1 MKKGPALLQRGAFD
15 LSQMKGLMTITRGFP
30 TGAILF
36 ASLCALSFAQEIKRP
51 PLQVPETADTAAKFV
66 PRGWRLE
73 DESLKEADLNGDGRP
88 DAAFVI
94 SNGGGANDSNVVK
107 HVLVLALRGA
117 DGKLHR
123 SIVNDGA
130 VLDGDEGGVFGDP
143 FQGLSVAR
151 GVVAIQH
158 YGGSRD
164 RWSFTHKYRYQ
175 NGQWELIGLEVG
187 STDTLDLEHYDDQDI
202 NLSTG
207 LVNAKQKGRDGRDG
221 RIIHTPEI
229 SGSYYELQ
237 VSPVDKAPTI
247 DGKFAPGEWP
257 GYTVRLNDKSSVYRD
272 RQLWTGANDLS
283 AQLHAVRVGDDLF
296 VCAQVTD
303 NDVTPGDT
311 VRLVNKR
318 GLIIKPRESKIGASG
333 NGYVF
338 EACYS
343 LKEIASALK
352 AEDQYIVENLE
363 MTLDPSSVYGDSQG
377 FQLPVSVEIV
387 DVDNSATPKAR
398 GVLST
403 RLSGSPF
410 PGAIRIFRKGTLILA
425 SDVEQ

>member
-1 MKKGPALLQRGAFD
+1 MNNLTRQVFRALLPVMVVVAVG
-15 LSQMKGLMTITRGFP
+15 
-30 TGAILF
+30 
-36 ASLCALSFAQEIKRP
+36 SLTSAQETKRP
-51 PLQVPETADTAAKFV
+51 PLTVPETADTATKFV

-73 DESLKEADLNGDGRP
+73 AETLKEVDLNGDGRL

-94 SNGGGANDSNVVK
+94 SNGANLNDPNVTK
-107 HVLVLALRGA
+107 HVLVLALRGG

-123 SIVNDGA
+123 SIVNDAA

-151 GVVAIQH
+151 GVVEIQH

-164 RWSFTHKYRYQ
+164 RWSFTHKYRFQ
-175 NGQWELIGLEVG
+175 NGQWELIGLQLG
-187 STDTLDLEHYDDQDI
+187 NTDTLDLEHYDDQDI

-207 LVNAKQKGRDGRDG
+207 LVNAKKRGRDGPDG
-221 RIIHTPEI
+221 EIIDTPEI
-229 SGSYYELQ
+229 GGSYYELQ
-237 VSPVDKAPTI
+237 VSPVERAPTI
-247 DGKFAPGEWP
+247 DGKLAPGEWP
-257 GYTVRLNDKSSVYRD
+257 GYTVRLNDKSSVYRG

-283 AQLHAVRVGDDLF
+283 AQLHAVRVGEDLF
-296 VCAQVTD
+296 LCAQVTD
-303 NDVTPGDT
+303 NDVTAGDT

-318 GLIIKPRESKIGASG
+318 GLIIKPHESKTGASG

-338 EACYS
+338 EARYS
-343 LKEIASALK
+343 LKDIARFLK
-352 AEDQYIVENLE
+352 TEDKYVVENLE
-363 MTLDPSSVYGDSQG
+363 MTLDPSSVYSDSQG
-377 FQLPVSVEIV
+377 FQLPVSVEVV
-387 DVDNSATPKAR
+387 DVDKASVPAR

-403 RLSGSPF
+403 RLMGSSF

>member
-1 MKKGPALLQRGAFD
+1 
-15 LSQMKGLMTITRGFP
+15 MTITERFLAA
-30 TGAILF
+30 AILL
-36 ASLCALSFAQEIKRP
+36 AAVCALTSAQEIKRP
-51 PLQVPETADTAAKFV
+51 PLTIPEAADTAAKFV

-73 DESLKEADLNGDGRP
+73 PEALKEADLNGDGRP

-94 SNGGGANDSNVVK
+94 SNGGDASDSNVVK
-107 HVLVLALRGA
+107 HVLILALRGS

-123 SIVNDGA
+123 SVVNDAA

-143 FQGLSVAR
+143 FQGLSIAR
-151 GVVAIQH
+151 GVVVIQH

-207 LVNAKQKGRDGRDG
+207 LVNAKKKGRDGSDG

-237 VSPVDKAPTI
+237 VSPGEKAPTI
-247 DGKFAPGEWP
+247 DGKLAPGEWP
-257 GYTVRLNDKSSVYRD
+257 GYTVRLNEKSSVYRG
-272 RQLWTGANDLS
+272 RQLWTGVNDLS
-283 AQLHAVRVGDDLF
+283 AQLHAVRVGEDLF
-296 VCAQVTD
+296 LCAQVTD
-303 NDVTPGDT
+303 NEVTAGDT
-311 VRLVNKR
+311 VRLVNKS
-318 GLIIKPRESKIGASG
+318 GQIISPRESKMVASG

-338 EACYS
+338 EARYS
-343 LKEIASALK
+343 LKEIARLLK
-352 AEDQYIVENLE
+352 TEDKYVVENLD
-363 MTLDPSSVYGDSQG
+363 MALDSSSAYGDSQG

-403 RLSGSPF
+403 RLSGSPYS
-410 PGAIRIFRKGTLILA
+410 GAIRIFRKGGLILL

>member
-1 MKKGPALLQRGAFD
+1 MSEMNYLKR
-15 LSQMKGLMTITRGFP
+15 ITTRFLAA
-30 TGAILF
+30 AILLAAF
-36 ASLCALSFAQEIKRP
+36 CALTSAQEIKRP
-51 PLQVPETADTAAKFV
+51 PLQVPESADAAAKFV

-73 DESLKEADLNGDGRP
+73 PETLKEADLNGDGRP

-94 SNGGGANDSNVVK
+94 SNGGDANDSTVVK
-107 HVLVLALRGA
+107 HVLVLALRGG
-117 DGKLHR
+117 DGKLHV
-123 SIVNDGA
+123 SVVNDAA

-164 RWSFTHKYRYQ
+164 RWSFTHKYRFQ
-175 NGQWELIGLEVG
+175 NGEWELIGLEVG

-207 LVNAKQKGRDGRDG
+207 LVNAKKRGRDGRDG

-237 VSPVDKAPTI
+237 VSPVEKAPTI
-247 DGKFAPGEWP
+247 DGKLTPGEWP
-257 GYTVRLNDKSSVYRD
+257 GYTVHLNDKSNVYLNR
-272 RQLWTGANDLS
+272 RLWAGASDLS

-296 VCAQVTD
+296 LCAQVTD
-303 NDVTPGDT
+303 NDVTAGDT

-318 GLIIKPRESKIGASG
+318 GLIIKPRESKMGASD

-338 EACYS
+338 EARYS
-343 LKEIASALK
+343 LKEIARFLK
-352 AEDQYIVENLE
+352 TEDNYIVENLE
-363 MTLDPSSVYGDSQG
+363 MTLDPTSVYGDSQG

-387 DVDNSATPKAR
+387 DVDKSSVPAC

-403 RLSGSPF
+403 RMAGSPF
-410 PGAIRIFRKGTLILA
+410 PGAIRIFRQGTLILA

>member
-1 MKKGPALLQRGAFD
+1 MNYLKTIMSGCATAVVLLA
-15 LSQMKGLMTITRGFP
+15 
-30 TGAILF
+30 AV
-36 ASLCALSFAQEIKRP
+36 CALTSAQEIKRP
-51 PLQVPETADTAAKFV
+51 PLHVPEAAETAAKFV
-66 PRGWRLE
+66 PSGWRLE
-73 DESLKEADLNGDGRP
+73 AETLKEVDLNGDGRP

-94 SNGGGANDSNVVK
+94 SNGGEANDPTVVK
-107 HVLVLALRGA
+107 HVLVLALRGS
-117 DGKLHR
+117 DGRLHR
-123 SIVNDGA
+123 SLVNDAA

-143 FQGLSVAR
+143 FQGLTVER

-164 RWSFTHKYRYQ
+164 RWSFTHKYRFQ
-175 NGQWELIGLEVG
+175 NGQWELIGLEIG

-207 LVNAKQKGRDGRDG
+207 LVNAKKKGRDGSDG

-237 VSPVDKAPTI
+237 VSPVEKAPTI

-257 GYTVRLNDKSSVYRD
+257 GYTVRLNDKSNVYRN
-272 RQLWTGANDLS
+272 RRLWAGANDLS
-283 AQLHAVRVGDDLF
+283 AQLHAVRVGEDLF
-296 VCAQVTD
+296 LCAQVTD

-318 GLIIKPRESKIGASG
+318 GQIIRPRESKMAASG
-333 NGYVF
+333 HGYVF
-338 EACYS
+338 EARYS
-343 LKEIASALK
+343 LKEIALFLK
-352 AEDQYIVENLE
+352 TEDGYVVENLE
-363 MTLDPSSVYGDSQG
+363 MTLDASSGYGDSQG

-387 DVDNSATPKAR
+387 DVDKSSVPAR

-403 RLSGSPF
+403 RLIGSPF
-410 PGAIRIFRKGTLILA
+410 PGAIRIFRKGTLVLV

>member
-1 MKKGPALLQRGAFD
+1 MDRQIWRILIGCGA
-15 LSQMKGLMTITRGFP
+15 
-30 TGAILF
+30 AIVLI
-36 ASLCALSFAQEIKRP
+36 ARISAAQDQEVKRP
-51 PLQVPETADTAAKFV
+51 PLQVPESADTPAKFV

-73 DESLKEADLNGDGRP
+73 DETVKEVDLNGDGRL

-94 SNGGGANDSNVVK
+94 SNGANLNDPNVTK
-107 HVLVLALRGA
+107 HVLVLALRGS
-117 DGKLHR
+117 DGKLHV
-123 SIVNDGA
+123 SVVNDTA

-151 GVVAIQH
+151 GVVEIQH

-164 RWSFTHKYRYQ
+164 RWSFTHKYRFQ

-187 STDTLDLEHYDDQDI
+187 STDTLDLEHYDDEDI

-207 LVNAKQKGRDGRDG
+207 LVNAKKRGRDGPDG
-221 RIIHTPEI
+221 EIVPTREI

-237 VSPVDKAPTI
+237 VSPVEKAPTI
-247 DGKFAPGEWP
+247 DGKLTPGEWP
-257 GYTVRLNDKSSVYRD
+257 GYTVRLNDKSSVYLR

-283 AQLHAVRVGDDLF
+283 AQLRAVRAGEDLF
-296 VCAQVTD
+296 LCAQVTD
-303 NDVTPGDT
+303 NDVTSGDT

-338 EACYS
+338 EARYS
-343 LKEIASALK
+343 LKEIARFLK
-352 AEDQYIVENLE
+352 AEDKYIVENLE
-363 MTLDPSSVYGDSQG
+363 MTLDPSSVYADSQG
-377 FQLPVSVEIV
+377 FQLFVSVEIV
-387 DVDNSATPKAR
+387 DVDKSSVPAR

-403 RLSGSPF
+403 RFIGSPF
-410 PGAIRIFRKGTLILA
+410 AGSIRIFRKGTLILG
-425 SDVEQ
+425 SDVEK

>member
-1 MKKGPALLQRGAFD
+1 
-15 LSQMKGLMTITRGFP
+15 MTIRKRFLAPVILAAALCSP
-30 TGAILF
+30 T
-36 ASLCALSFAQEIKRP
+36 FAQEIKRP
-51 PLQVPETADTAAKFV
+51 PLTIPEAADTPAKFV

-73 DESLKEADLNGDGRP
+73 PETLKEADLNGDGRL

-94 SNGGGANDSNVVK
+94 SHGGDANDSSVVK

-123 SIVNDGA
+123 AIVNDAA

-143 FQGLSVAR
+143 FQGLSITR

-164 RWSFTHKYRYQ
+164 RWSFTHKYRFQ

-207 LVNAKQKGRDGRDG
+207 LVNAKKKGRDGADG
-221 RIIHTPEI
+221 RIIHTREI
-229 SGSYYELQ
+229 NGSYYELQ
-237 VSPVDKAPTI
+237 VSPVEKAPNI
-247 DGKFAPGEWP
+247 DGKFVPGEWP
-257 GYTVRLNDKSSVYRD
+257 GYTVRLNDKSSVYRG
-272 RQLWTGANDLS
+272 RQLWTGPNDLS
-283 AQLHAVRVGDDLF
+283 AQLHAVRAGDDLF
-296 VCAQVTD
+296 LCAQVTD
-303 NDVTPGDT
+303 NDVTAGDT

-318 GLIIKPRESKIGASG
+318 GLIIKPRESKMVASG

-338 EACYS
+338 EARYS
-343 LKEIASALK
+343 LKEIARFLK
-352 AEDQYIVENLE
+352 TEDKYVVENLE
-363 MTLDPSSVYGDSQG
+363 MTLDPSSVYGDTQG

-387 DVDNSATPKAR
+387 DVDNSATPKTR
-398 GVLST
+398 SVLST
-403 RLSGSPF
+403 HLSGSPY
-410 PGAIRIFRKGTLILA
+410 PGAIRIFRKGTLVLV
-425 SDVEQ
+425 SDIEK

>member
-1 MKKGPALLQRGAFD
+1 
-15 LSQMKGLMTITRGFP
+15 MTITERFLAA
-30 TGAILF
+30 AILL
-36 ASLCALSFAQEIKRP
+36 AAVCALTSAQEIKRP
-51 PLQVPETADTAAKFV
+51 PREVPEAADTAAKFV

-73 DESLKEADLNGDGRP
+73 PETLKEADLNGDGRP

-94 SNGGGANDSNVVK
+94 SNGGDANDSTVVK
-107 HVLVLALRGA
+107 HVLVLALRGS

-123 SIVNDGA
+123 SVVNDA
-130 VLDGDEGGVFGDP
+130 TVLDGDEGGVFGDP
-143 FQGLSVAR
+143 FQGLSIAR

-202 NLSTG
+202 NVSTG
-207 LVNAKQKGRDGRDG
+207 LVNAKKKGKDVGD
-221 RIIHTPEI
+221 RILHTREI

-237 VSPVDKAPTI
+237 VLPVEKAPTI
-247 DGKFAPGEWP
+247 DGKLTPGEWP
-257 GYTVRLNDKSSVYRD
+257 GYTVRLNDKK
-272 RQLWTGANDLS
+272 LWTGANDLS
-283 AQLHAVRVGDDLF
+283 AQLRAVRVGEDLF
-296 VCAQVTD
+296 LCAQVTD
-303 NDVTPGDT
+303 NDVTAGDT

-318 GLIIKPRESKIGASG
+318 GLIIKPRESKMSASG

-338 EACYS
+338 EARYS
-343 LKEIASALK
+343 LKEIALFLK
-352 AEDQYIVENLE
+352 TEDKYIVENLE

-387 DVDNSATPKAR
+387 DVDKSSAPAH

-403 RLSGSPF
+403 RLIGSPF
-410 PGAIRIFRKGTLILA
+410 PGAIRIFRKGTLVLV
-425 SDVEQ
+425 SDIEQ